1 MMREILKLL
10 EKDSRTSPEQIATM
24 LDRPVAEV
32 EQTIR
37 EAEAER
43 VIVRYKTIINWDKLE
58 EEVVWAFIEVKVQ
71 PQRDRGFDEV
81 AERIYRFPEAYSV
94 YLVSGDYDLAVLVRG
109 KSLREVA
116 GFVAQKLAPMES
128 VQGTVTHFL
137 LKRYKEDGEILEREE
152 KPKRLPLSI

>member
-1 MMREILKLL
+1 MREILKLL

-24 LDRPVAEV
+24 LDRPVGEV

-94 YLVSGDYDLAVLVRG
+94 YLVSGDYDLAMLVRG
-109 KSLREVA
+109 SHFGRWPDLWPRNWLRWSP
-116 GFVAQKLAPMES
+116 F
-128 VQGTVTHFL
+128 
-137 LKRYKEDGEILEREE
+137 RER
-152 KPKRLPLSI
+152 

>member
-24 LDRPVAEV
+24 LDRPVGEV

-43 VIVRYKTIINWDKLE
+43 VVVRYKTIINWDKLE
-58 EEVVWAFIEVKVQ
+58 EEV
-71 PQRDRGFDEV
+71 G
-81 AERIYRFPEAYSV
+81 
-94 YLVSGDYDLAVLVRG
+94 VSGDYDLAVLVRG
-109 KSLREVA
+109 KTIREVA

>member
-1 MMREILKLL
+1 MREILKLL

-58 EEVVWAFIEVKVQ
+58 EEV
-71 PQRDRGFDEV
+71 G
-81 AERIYRFPEAYSV
+81 
-94 YLVSGDYDLAVLVRG
+94 VSGDFDLAVLVRG
-109 KSLREVA
+109 KTIREVA

-137 LKRYKEDGEILEREE
+137 LKRYKEDGEILERER
-152 KPKRLPLSI
+152 KSPNASR